1 MNDFPNDFVMEDVQ
15 DVGEGFEE
23 FAESS
28 VCGGR
33 REVGMVEGR
42 GYWAV
47 GGWKEHWLRFVRS
60 NQLICV

>member
-15 DVGEGFEE
+15 GVCEGFEE

-42 GYWAV
+42 GY
-47 GGWKEHWLRFVRS
+47 
-60 NQLICV
+60 